1 MKIGI
6 TGSSGVLG
14 SEFLKILNKK
24 NTNNFQGRVENN
36 KDVQKWICK
45 NNFDAIFHFAAIVST
60 SKVNS
65 NKKKALLIN
74 YTGTKNIID
83 AVNKFSKKKVFFF
96 YSSTSHVY
104 NFSIHKRKETHKAI
118 PISYYGQTKL
128 LCENYILSNKSKI
141 IPCIGRIFSFTSNN
155 QNKNFIIPS
164 ILRKIKNKNKLIT
177 FQNLNHVRDFLPIK
191 EIVKAIKFLSKKN
204 AAGVFNICSG
214 NKINLQNLTLELSHR
229 YQKKVTFTNNAKS
242 SVLYGCNKKLI
253 NLGFKINK
261 KKYLNYLLKNI

>member
-24 NTNNFQGRVENN
+24 NTNNFQGRVEKNQ
-36 KDVQKWICK
+36 DVQKWICK

-96 YSSTSHVY
+96 
-104 NFSIHKRKETHKAI
+104 TH
-118 PISYYGQTKL
+118 QHL
-128 LCENYILSNKSKI
+128 M
-141 IPCIGRIFSFTSNN
+141 
-155 QNKNFIIPS
+155 FIIFPY
-164 ILRKIKNKNKLIT
+164 
-177 FQNLNHVRDFLPIK
+177 
-191 EIVKAIKFLSKKN
+191 
-204 AAGVFNICSG
+204 
-214 NKINLQNLTLELSHR
+214 IN
-229 YQKKVTFTNNAKS
+229 V
-242 SVLYGCNKKLI
+242 KKLI
-253 NLGFKINK
+253 KQFQFLITVKQNYYVKIIYYLINLKL
-261 KKYLNYLLKNI
+261 YLV

>member
-24 NTNNFQGRVENN
+24 NTNNFQGRVEKN

-45 NNFDAIFHFAAIVST
+45 NNFDVIFHFAAIVST

-104 NFSIHKRKETHKAI
+104 NFSIHKRKETHKTI

-164 ILRKIKNKNKLIT
+164 ILRKIRNKKKLIN

-191 EIVKAIKFLSKKN
+191 
-204 AAGVFNICSG
+204 
-214 NKINLQNLTLELSHR
+214 
-229 YQKKVTFTNNAKS
+229 
-242 SVLYGCNKKLI
+242 
-253 NLGFKINK
+253 
-261 KKYLNYLLKNI
+261 